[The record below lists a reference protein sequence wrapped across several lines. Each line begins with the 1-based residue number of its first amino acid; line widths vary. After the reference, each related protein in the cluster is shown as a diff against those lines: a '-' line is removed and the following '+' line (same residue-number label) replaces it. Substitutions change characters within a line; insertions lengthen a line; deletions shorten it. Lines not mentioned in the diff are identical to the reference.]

1 MSSKNI
7 LKKIFLKFY
16 FYVLHSIIFILYIC
30 NTKLTC
36 INRYLIINTMKVT
49 VNINLGGY
57 AFNVDDDAYERLRQY
72 MKSLEKEFSGEPGA
86 SEIMSDI
93 EGRIS
98 ELFKARLNAYKQVIT
113 MKDVEEVMGILGSPE
128 VISGGEPGGEV
139 PPRSQ
144 RRMYRDPDRRVFG
157 GVCAGISAY
166 LDWDPLIL
174 RIIFALL
181 IFAGGF
187 GLGLYLI
194 LWIVL
199 PEAKTTAQKLEMRGD
214 PVTIDNIKDS
224 VRQEFD
230 TVKKKMNI

>member
-1 MSSKNI
+1 M
-7 LKKIFLKFY
+7 
-16 FYVLHSIIFILYIC
+16 HGIIFYLYIC
-30 NTKLTC
+30 ITKLTC
-36 INRYLIINTMKVT
+36 INRYLIIKTMKMT

-57 AFNVDDDAYERLRQY
+57 AFNLDDDAYERLRQY
-72 MKSLEKEFSGEPGA
+72 MKRLEKEFSGEPGA

-98 ELFKARLNAYKQVIT
+98 ELFRTKLNAYKQVIT
-113 MKDVEEVMGILGSPE
+113 LKDIEEVMAILGSPE
-128 VISGGEPGGEV
+128 DISGGEPAGEV

-144 RRMYRDPDRRVFG
+144 RRIYRDPDRRVFG

-166 LDWDPLIL
+166 LDWNPLIM
-174 RIIFALL
+174 RIIFAVL

-199 PEAKTTAQKLEMRGD
+199 PEARTTAQKLEMRGD
-214 PVTIDNIKDS
+214 LVTIENIRET
-224 VRQEFD
+224 VRQEFN
-230 TVKKKMNI
+230 TVKEKMNL

>member
-1 MSSKNI
+1 M
-7 LKKIFLKFY
+7 
-16 FYVLHSIIFILYIC
+16 HSIIFYLYIC

-72 MKSLEKEFSGEPGA
+72 MKSLEKEFSGEPGG

-98 ELFKARLNAYKQVIT
+98 ELFKARLNTYKQVIT
-113 MKDVEEVMGILGSPE
+113 MKDVEEVMAILGSPE
-128 VISGGEPGGEV
+128 LISGSEPAGEV
-139 PPRSQ
+139 PPRSS

-157 GVCAGISAY
+157 GVCAGVSAY

-174 RIIFALL
+174 RIIFAIL

-224 VRQEFD
+224 VRQEFE

>member
-1 MSSKNI
+1 
-7 LKKIFLKFY
+7 
-16 FYVLHSIIFILYIC
+16 
-30 NTKLTC
+30 
-36 INRYLIINTMKVT
+36 MKVT

-72 MKSLEKEFSGEPGA
+72 MKSLEKEFSGEPGV

-113 MKDVEEVMGILGSPE
+113 MKDVEEVMAILGSPE
-128 VISGGEPGGEV
+128 LISGSEPAGEV
-139 PPRSQ
+139 PPRSS

-157 GVCAGISAY
+157 GVCAGVSAY

-174 RIIFALL
+174 RIIFAIL

-224 VRQEFD
+224 VRQEFE

>member
-1 MSSKNI
+1 M
-7 LKKIFLKFY
+7 
-16 FYVLHSIIFILYIC
+16 HSIIFILYVC
-30 NTKLTC
+30 NAILIC
-36 INRYLIINTMKVT
+36 INRYLITETMKMT

-57 AFNVDDDAYERLRQY
+57 AFYLDDDAYERLRQY

-86 SEIMSDI
+86 AEIMSDI

-98 ELFKARLNAYKQVIT
+98 ELFSGKLSSYKQVIT
-113 MKDVEEVMGILGSPE
+113 MKDVEEVMAILGSPE
-128 VISGGEPGGEV
+128 DISGVDSSGEV

-144 RRMYRDPDRRVFG
+144 RRMYRDPDRRIIG

-166 LDWDPLIL
+166 LDWQPFIM
-174 RIIFALL
+174 RIIFVAL

-187 GLGLYLI
+187 SLLLYLI

-214 PVTIDNIKDS
+214 PVTIENITDS
-224 VRQEFD
+224 VRQEFN
-230 TVKKKMNI
+230 TVKEKMNL